1 MEIKLPTKDERIALH
16 RRGIKM
22 ILVTL
27 LLGVLAGILSSP
39 YFLSQPLYAPV
50 TQNGGEDFL
59 SYPSVVLN
67 HATVVTPDVSKP
79 AGSFVIPDK
88 SVLLG
93 NSNSSILLYN
103 ASAIIPNANSRY
115 TNAIVQAGHASVSRV
130 NSSVLLTNAQVVLTD
145 STDIPANASVLL
157 TNGAIL
163 LSDPADTQNATVLL
177 GSSTSMQTN
186 PHAANN
192 ASFGFL
198 ILALLIY
205 VQKYIFPYLGIDSK
219 RFGFKDWFFLSFMT
233 FCFWFVTWTLLL
245 NGPAPFFG
253 PLF

>member
-1 MEIKLPTKDERIALH
+1 MEIKLPTKEERIALH
-16 RRGIKM
+16 KRGVKM
-22 ILVTL
+22 ILVTV

-50 TQNGGEDFL
+50 SQNGGEDFL
-59 SYPSVVLN
+59 SYPSVMLY
-67 HATVVTPDVSKP
+67 HASVVTPDTSKP
-79 AGSFVIPDK
+79 AGSFLIPDK

-93 NSNSSILLYN
+93 NSNSSIVLYN
-103 ASAIIPNANSRY
+103 TSAVIPNASVRY
-115 TNAIVQAGHASVSRV
+115 TNAIIQAGHASLSHA
-130 NSSVLLTNAQVVLTD
+130 NSSVLLADAQVVLTD

-163 LSDPADTQNATVLL
+163 LSSPADTQNATVLL
-177 GSSTSMQTN
+177 SPDTSMQTN
-186 PHAANN
+186 PHAPNN
-192 ASFGFL
+192 GNFAFL

>member
-1 MEIKLPTKDERIALH
+1 MEIKLPTKEERIALH
-16 RRGIKM
+16 KRGVKM
-22 ILVTL
+22 ILVTV

-39 YFLSQPLYAPV
+39 YFLSQPLYASI

-59 SYPSVVLN
+59 SYPSVMLY
-67 HATVVTPDVSKP
+67 HATVVTPDASKP
-79 AGSFVIPDK
+79 QGSFLIPDK
-88 SVLLG
+88 SVLMG
-93 NSNSSILLYN
+93 NSSLLLNN
-103 ASAIIPNANSRY
+103 APVLIPNAAVQH
-115 TNAIVQAGHASVSRV
+115 TNAIVQAGHASVSHA
-130 NSSVLLTNAQVVLTD
+130 NSSVLLTNAQVVLTN
-145 STDIPANASVLL
+145 SSDIPANASVLL
-157 TNGAIL
+157 NNGVIL
-163 LSDPADTQNATVLL
+163 LSNPADTQNATVLL
-177 GSSTSMQTN
+177 GSDTSMQTN

-192 ASFGFL
+192 ASFGVL

-205 VQKYIFPYLGIDSK
+205 VQKYIFPHVGIDSK

>member
-1 MEIKLPTKDERIALH
+1 MEIKLPTKEERIALH
-16 RRGIKM
+16 KRGVKM
-22 ILVTL
+22 ILVTV

-39 YFLSQPLYAPV
+39 YFLSQPLYAPI
-50 TQNGGEDFL
+50 TQNGGEDFTGY
-59 SYPSVVLN
+59 SSFKLN
-67 HATVVTPDVSKP
+67 HAAVWTPGATAP
-79 AGSFVIPDK
+79 AGSFVIPD
-88 SVLLG
+88 SSLLLG
-93 NSNSSILLYN
+93 NASKLYSNT
-103 ASAIIPNANSRY
+103 SALPNAAVRY
-115 TNAIVQAGHASVSRV
+115 TNAVIQAGHASVSRV
-130 NSSVLLTNAQVVLTD
+130 NSSVLLTNAQVELTE
-145 STDIPANASVLL
+145 STAVPANASVLL
-157 TNGAIL
+157 TNGVIL

-177 GSSTSMQTN
+177 GPETSMQTN

-192 ASFGFL
+192 GSFGFL
-198 ILALLIY
+198 ILAILIY